1 MVYVGGL
8 DLAWLWLCYRQVATT
23 SIRPLACKRPYAI
36 MRGALKRQKKKKKE
50 KEKKKKCT
58 C

>member
-23 SIRPLACKRPYAI
+23 SIRPLACELPYDTVG
-36 MRGALKRQKKKKKE
+36 GALKSHKKKKK
-50 KEKKKKCT
+50 KTKKKKKKM
-58 C
+58 